1 MIVLKKIEDEK
12 LFPLGVAEVND
23 PKNYQINKIN
33 LKDKRFYIYTDGL
46 SEIFDSNG
54 NEIGEEGI
62 KKVLLENK
70 NQQIKKEIE
79 ATTRALMIKTT
90 LW

>member
-1 MIVLKKIEDEK
+1 M
-12 LFPLGVAEVND
+12 
-23 PKNYQINKIN
+23 KN
-33 LKDKRFYIYTDGL
+33 KRFYIYTDGL

-54 NEIGEEGI
+54 NEIGEQGI

-70 NQQIKKEIE
+70 NEQIKKEIE

-90 LW
+90 LTGNKPVELNDDMTFVGFGK